1 MVLGDLGSVLGDPGR
16 VLVNFWRILGGPEGR
31 KKKLHFQEA
40 NRMKLS
46 GTNYP
51 LLKTENLLLIHGSIS
66 EKLSLY
72 RFFGTQKK
80 KLIFWVFL
88 AGPGSRR
95 PAPGPGSRAGPGNIE
110 KHVFFFWAGPG
121 PARNPEFHGFFL
133 GFLAQIRTIS
143 WFW

>member
-16 VLVNFWRILGGPEGR
+16 LLVNFWRIFGRPGGR
-31 KKKLHFQEA
+31 KKKLHFRKA

-72 RFFGTQKK
+72 QKIEQFFFS
-80 KLIFWVFL
+80 IFL
-88 AGPGSRR
+88 AGPGSGR
-95 PAPGPGSRAGPGNIE
+95 PAPGPGAGPDRE
-110 KHVFFFWAGPG
+110 KPKKTKNYFFNRHP
-121 PARNPEFHGFFL
+121 PAHF
-133 GFLAQIRTIS
+133 
-143 WFW
+143 